1 VAVAVVV
8 QSSYTE
14 KEARDLF
21 KVLVGALAY
30 LHTKGIVHRDLKV
43 SHLTSYTHIPQRQT
57 EAKGGLV

>member
-1 VAVAVVV
+1 MVGLWLWLCV

-30 LHTKGIVHRDLKV
+30 LHSKGIVHRDLKV
-43 SHLTSYTHIPQRQT
+43 RHSLTHPH
-57 EAKGGLV
+57 